1 MVAMIYSFEGA
12 TPQIHPSAF
21 ISDEATIIGNVTIG
35 EDANIW
41 PGVVI
46 RGDVGAIRIGNR
58 VNVQDGSV
66 LHVDTDGE
74 TVLEDDVTIGHLAM
88 VHGERIGNGTLIGM
102 GATVLAHSTIGTG
115 CIIGGGAVVLE
126 GQDIPDGS
134 LAAGVPAKVRRELS
148 AEERAGLITH
158 AAKYADLGRR
168 HREGLTEYQI

>member
-1 MVAMIYSFEGA
+1 MLYSFEGA
-12 TPQIHPSAF
+12 HPVIDPSAYVAR
-21 ISDEATIIGNVTIG
+21 EATIIGNVTIG
-35 EDANIW
+35 PDVAIF

-46 RGDVGAIRIGNR
+46 RGDVGAIHIGARTNI
-58 VNVQDGSV
+58 QDGSV
-66 LHVDTDGE
+66 IHVQTGTEHVIGE
-74 TVLEDDVTIGHLAM
+74 DVTIGHLAM

-158 AAKYADLGRR
+158 AAKYVDLGRR